1 MDIYPST
8 FLLLSLC
15 ISLPLHILPSY
26 TRGNH
31 TFLAIPIMLL
41 TTTIILQVSL
51 LAVVLACRDS
61 AHGNTDHDHHDNVH
75 STKAVPTRS
84 LPTRPLQ
91 WGDVNI
97 IHTTDSH
104 GWMLGHQK
112 SSFPEPNYRCVEPSG
127 WNKIDSEELI
137 PSSGDLG
144 DFASF
149 VAHMKTIAIV
159 CV

>member
-1 MDIYPST
+1 MDVNLETRILFQNLNRAMIVDRISTSTCHVEIYPSI

-15 ISLPLHILPSY
+15 MFCRRTPAEIILS
-26 TRGNH
+26 
-31 TFLAIPIMLL
+31 LAIPIMLL

-61 AHGNTDHDHHDNVH
+61 AHGKRTDHDHHDNVH
-75 STKAVPTRS
+75 STKAVPTPS

-112 SSFPEPNYRCVEPSG
+112 SSFPEPNYRCVE
-127 WNKIDSEELI
+127 
-137 PSSGDLG
+137 SSG
-144 DFASF
+144 
-149 VAHMKTIAIV
+149 
-159 CV
+159 